1 MEGDDAEA
9 VQAAVRKGIS
19 AEISSVCDDLIA
31 NAFHAPLHTAAAFSS
46 FITCADLVVIEKI
59 FAPYICGGKIWH
71 DHIGT
76 GGDGL
81 GANAGLVH
89 RLTLAAATTFDSMPF
104 SSMLNVS
111 MSFLGLS
118 HKDVYK
124 QIVVVQ
130 IGATSAA
137 TIVGMVIAMILG

>member
-1 MEGDDAEA
+1 MVCSIVGYSTLISNTAFFNAAMDAIGSMNVSPYVMVVIGTA
-9 VQAAVRKGIS
+9 LFAALSADSMGGIS
-19 AEISSVCDDLIA
+19 GAVGTVGAKAIA
-31 NAFHAPLHTAAAFSS
+31 A
-46 FITCADLVVIEKI
+46 
-59 FAPYICGGKIWH
+59 
-71 DHIGT
+71 
-76 GGDGL
+76 